1 MASKFAA
8 YSVDKNP
15 ATYDEYTFTLTE
27 LYRQIA
33 KDELREDDAVRE
45 RSLTEMRQWIA
56 NNPHIRKCRT
66 DAKFLLR
73 FLRLRQFSV
82 PMACEALERYLALRE
97 LYPGWY
103 KNLDC
108 KEASMKEIFKNGPFS
123 YLGQDGLGRAVVLV
137 RFGRFDDQKFRPV
150 QDGRFM
156 ALFMETLLEIEEVQI
171 GGCQVFVDYAG
182 CTVGTFEKWTTTELK
197 IMMEAY
203 SRSYPLRYGEIHA
216 AHLSKFGRPVVD
228 MFLSFANPKMRE
240 KIRIAKDELR
250 EDDAVRER
258 SLTEMRQW
266 IANNPHIR
274 KCRTD
279 AKFLLRFLRLRQF
292 SVPMACEALERYLA
306 MRELY
311 PGWYKNLDCNDA
323 AMKEIFNNGP
333 MVYLGQDGM
342 GRSVILIQFKCF
354 DGHKFQPVQDGRCAA
369 LVMETML
376 EYEEVQIGGYQVLID
391 YGSSTKANYD
401 KWGATDLKIIMDAFS
416 RSYPNRYG
424 EIHAAMLPKF
434 GVPMVNTFLS
444 FANPKM
450 REKINCHS
458 TIEELEKL
466 FETTQKPISYGG
478 SVDLDEMNRALWKRV
493 EDQRDV
499 ILGLDE
505 MEIDVDYYASLWDQ
519 EEPSSEFAGIV
530 LKQLE

>member
-1 MASKFAA
+1 MDREVA
-8 YSVDKNP
+8 
-15 ATYDEYTFTLTE
+15 E

-33 KDELREDDAVRE
+33 KDELREDDAIRE

-56 NNPHIRKCRT
+56 NNRHIRKCRT

-182 CTVGTFEKWTTTELK
+182 CTVEL
-197 IMMEAY
+197 Y
-203 SRSYPLRYGEIHA
+203 RQ
-216 AHLSKFGRPVVD
+216 
-228 MFLSFANPKMRE
+228 
-240 KIRIAKDELR
+240 IAKDELR

-458 TIEELEKL
+458 TIGELEKL